1 MSLAGASS
9 GSSVAIVGFEGGRN
23 MQARLLAMG
32 LVRGA
37 RVRIIANE
45 GQGPLLIALG
55 ESRMSIGRGMA
66 ARIMVR

>member
-1 MSLAGASS
+1 MSLAGAPP
-9 GSSVAIVGFEGGRN
+9 GTTVAVAGFDGGRG

-37 RVRIIANE
+37 RVRIITNE
-45 GQGPLLIALG
+45 GRGPVLIALG

-66 ARIMVR
+66 ARITVY